1 MTYYHHQQTGQII
14 DEQDG
19 QIIATTSDSA
29 TPQQAELLAAAP
41 ALLELCRRSL
51 RALDEDSFPQLRD
64 DLRAA
69 IDRTGE

>member
-1 MTYYHHQQTGQII
+1 MTYYHHTQTGQII

-41 ALLELCRRSL
+41 VLLALCERAF
-51 RALDEDSFPQLRD
+51 RALSWDDFPQLKD
-64 DLRAA
+64 ELKSA
-69 IDRTGE
+69 IERVTP